1 MKKHIGEIGEIDY
14 QNNGRVRIRFQKKY
28 AYFYPI
34 SLIEEHLIPEE
45 EANPPRFC
53 EVHSEHCDM
62 FCFDKNECALRNKV
76 VVEEPNPVN
85 HPQHY
90 GGGDNVYEAIKVI
103 EAWDL
108 GFNMGNTVKYIARCG
123 KKDDELQELKKA
135 SWYLE
140 REIAKLENAKS
151 SK

>member
-1 MKKHIGEIGEIDY
+1 MKNYVGRKCKGFRFERNTDGIDWYSGMKKHIDEIGEIDH
-14 QNNGRVRIRFQKKY
+14 QSNGRVRILFQKNY

-45 EANPPRFC
+45 ET
-53 EVHSEHCDM
+53 
-62 FCFDKNECALRNKV
+62 
-76 VVEEPNPVN
+76 NPVY
-85 HPQHY
+85 PQHY

-108 GFNMGNTVKYIARCG
+108 GFNLGNTVKYIARCG

-140 REIAKLENAKS
+140 REIAKLENAK
-151 SK
+151 KKEV

>member
-1 MKKHIGEIGEIDY
+1 MKNYIGRKCKGFRFESGISASLAWSLDMKKHIGEIGEIVY
-14 QNNGRVRIRFQKKY
+14 QKNDRVRILFQKKY
-28 AYFYPI
+28 AYLYPL

-45 EANPPRFC
+45 ET
-53 EVHSEHCDM
+53 
-62 FCFDKNECALRNKV
+62 
-76 VVEEPNPVN
+76 NPVY
-85 HPQHY
+85 PQHY

-103 EAWDL
+103 EAWEL
-108 GFNMGNTVKYIARCG
+108 GFNLGNTVKYIARCG